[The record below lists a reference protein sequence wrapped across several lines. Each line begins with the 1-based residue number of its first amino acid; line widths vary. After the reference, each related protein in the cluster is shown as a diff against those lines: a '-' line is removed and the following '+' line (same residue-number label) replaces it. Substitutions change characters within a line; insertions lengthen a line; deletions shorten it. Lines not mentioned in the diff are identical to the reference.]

1 MKKSHQVTIA
11 DLAKEL
17 DLGKATVSL
26 ALREDPRIKKAT
38 RERVQQHAKKR
49 GYQSNPMVAHV
60 MSQLRSARV
69 SNYRATLALAN
80 LAPREGDL
88 LSNTTFHA
96 ISEGFRGRAMELGY
110 AVDDFWLGD
119 PVYHDPEKLR
129 SVLRARRIEG
139 VALVAMNE
147 KDQLPQAILNIMS
160 DCAVVGLGVRLVQPL
175 VHCCCNN
182 QYGTSLHA
190 VRRVLGLGKRRV
202 GLVLHAEDDR
212 LLNGKFSMGFRY
224 ALEEAGERPEIAAS
238 RVWSFQPDDRDGFF
252 RWYESF
258 RPEWIL
264 TNRTGIA
271 DWLREEPAV
280 GEKTAMAHL
289 DLDPSMKGW
298 AGMNQHN
305 DLVGVYGV
313 DLLTAH
319 LSRRETG
326 LPYSAKTLLVE
337 SEWVEGSST
346 KPGEFLSQK
355 LHG

>member
-1 MKKSHQVTIA
+1 VKKPQQVTIA
-11 DLAKEL
+11 DLAREL

-26 ALREDPRIKKAT
+26 ALREDPRIRKAT
-38 RERVQQHAKKR
+38 RDRVQRHAEKR

-69 SNYRATLALAN
+69 SNYRATLALAS

-96 ISEGFRGRAMELGY
+96 IAEGFRGRAKELGY

-119 PVYHDPEKLR
+119 PIYREPEKLR

-139 VALVAMNE
+139 VAIVAMNE
-147 KDQLPQAILNIMS
+147 KDQLPEAISNVTP
-160 DCAVVGLGVRLVQPL
+160 DCVVVGLGIRLVQPL

-182 QYGTSLHA
+182 QYGTSLNA
-190 VRRVLGLGKRRV
+190 VRRVLGWGGKRV
-202 GLVLHAEDDR
+202 GLVLQAEDDR

-224 ALEEAGERPEIAAS
+224 ALEEAGERPELVAS

-252 RWYESF
+252 RWYDGF

-271 DWLREEPAV
+271 DWLREGPTAAK
-280 GEKTAMAHL
+280 KTAMAHL
-289 DLDPSMKGW
+289 DWDSSMVGW

-319 LSRRETG
+319 LSRREIG
-326 LPYSAKTLLVE
+326 LPSSAKTLLVE
-337 SEWVEGSST
+337 SEWVEGSSMR
-346 KPGEFLSQK
+346 PGEFFS
-355 LHG
+355 